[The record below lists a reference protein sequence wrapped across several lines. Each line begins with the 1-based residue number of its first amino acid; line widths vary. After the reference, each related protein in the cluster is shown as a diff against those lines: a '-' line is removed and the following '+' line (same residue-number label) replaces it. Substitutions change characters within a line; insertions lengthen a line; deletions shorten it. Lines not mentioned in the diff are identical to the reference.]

1 MSMDH
6 QELIA
11 WEKQLKNLEL
21 DFPQIMGELAVGEG
35 SFAVEQ
41 ARKICTEDAPDI
53 VNTGEYR
60 RNFRSDHKAKR
71 QGDCYS
77 VEAGNPLDYARH
89 LEYGFRS
96 HFVPGHWEGNTFVY
110 QPNDPEGGMFVG
122 PKNGVVPGHFTLK
135 RAIDRTKAT
144 QTPRLK
150 RKLNRKIKQYLKE

>member
-35 SFAVEQ
+35 AFAVKQ

-60 RNFRSDHKAKR
+60 RSFGSSKIAVRKGEQYIVNVFNFR
-71 QGDCYS
+71 Y
-77 VEAGNPLDYARH
+77 YAQH

-110 QPNDPEGGMFVG
+110 QPNDPDGGMFVG